1 MAPARDLEVGIAA
14 IQAGAD
20 AVYIG
25 APEFGA
31 RQAAGNSLS
40 DIAELVNYAHRF
52 GVQVLVTLNTLLH
65 EDEYPRACALAHE
78 LYKVG
83 VDALIIQDLN
93 LLNYDLPPIRLHAS
107 TQCDN
112 RTPEQVL
119 HLQQLGFRRVVLARE
134 LSIKEIQEISNAIQ
148 SYTTLHNTIPPYTT
162 LHNTIPPYTTLH
174 HTTPCLELEAFVHGA
189 LCVSYSGRCYL
200 SEVLMERS
208 ANRGCCAQPCRQR
221 YDLIDKDGNEILD
234 IHGEPIHQRYLL
246 SLQDMD
252 RSMHLAELIEAG
264 VTTFKIEGR
273 LKDRDYVTNI
283 VAYYRQL
290 IDKLIDSHPEYQTA
304 SIRSS
309 YEYSF
314 TPNPEKTFH
323 RGQTD
328 YFLHGRS
335 ANMANWETPKSTGEK
350 IGKVVATRHNAI
362 CVQLAHG
369 ITLHNGDGIC
379 YGDKGFAINRI
390 EGDWIYPNLQSPIAN
405 SQYPL
410 AKRPLPNSPKG
421 VQYPI
426 ANSPQGVQYPIG
438 GTPSNS
444 AASNS
449 PKGVQYPKVG
459 TTLYRNLDNEF
470 LRSLRAERRMPVAI
484 RFQAVPEGYRLTIG
498 EQTAIFETEHQTA
511 SNPER
516 ALQTIIQQLSKLGD
530 TDFTAKDI
538 QVLDYETPCSDT
550 FPYFIPISQLN
561 QWRREVI
568 ASNSPKGVQYPIA
581 NSPKGV
587 QYPIAAHAASNS
599 TASYHLQRSDLQAK
613 PIYSEASYPLMTC
626 KYCILHELGHC
637 RKINPMPN
645 EPRYLRLQ
653 NGTILSLE
661 FDCKNC
667 EMRIKKLH

>member
-1 MAPARDLEVGIAA
+1 MSTINYKISLLAPARDLEVGIAA

-31 RQAAGNSLS
+31 RQAAGNSLE
-40 DIAELVNYAHRF
+40 DIAELVLYAHRF
-52 GVQVLVTLNTLLH
+52 GAQVLVTLNTLLH
-65 EDEYPRACALAHE
+65 DDEYPRACALAHE

-83 VDALIIQDLN
+83 VDALIIQDLT

-134 LSIKEIQEISNAIQ
+134 LSLNQIRDIHH
-148 SYTTLHNTIPPYTT
+148 TLHSTPYT
-162 LHNTIPPYTTLH
+162 LHRDEVAPI
-174 HTTPCLELEAFVHGA
+174 ELEAFVHGA

-200 SEVLMERS
+200 SEALMDRS
-208 ANRGCCAQPCRQR
+208 ANRGCCAQLCRQR
-221 YDLIDKDGNEILD
+221 YDLLDKNGNEILD

-252 RSMHLAELIEAG
+252 RSQHLAELIEAG

-290 IDKLIDSHPEYQTA
+290 LDQLIDNNPALAHA
-304 SIRSS
+304 STPSV
-309 YEYSF
+309 YHYDF
-314 TPNPEKTFH
+314 TPNPAKTFH

-328 YFLHGRS
+328 YFLHGRTT
-335 ANMANWETPKSTGEK
+335 NMANWQTPKSTGEK
-350 IGKVVATRHNAI
+350 IGKVIATRHNAI
-362 CVQLAHG
+362 CVELAHG

-390 EGDWIYPNLQSPIAN
+390 EGDWIYPNLQ
-405 SQYPL
+405 
-410 AKRPLPNSPKG
+410 
-421 VQYPI
+421 
-426 ANSPQGVQYPIG
+426 
-438 GTPSNS
+438 PSS
-444 AASNS
+444 LEGMSGRS
-449 PKGVQYPKVG
+449 LPKVG
-459 TTLYRNLDNEF
+459 TNLYRNLDNEF
-470 LRSLRAERRMPVAI
+470 LRSLRAERKIPTAI
-484 RFQAVPEGYRLTIG
+484 RFEAIAEGYRLTIG
-498 EQTAIFETEHQTA
+498 DYSATFVAEHQPAT
-511 SNPER
+511 NPQR
-516 ALQTIIQQLSKLGD
+516 ALQTIVQQLSKLGD
-530 TDFTAKDI
+530 TDFVAKDV
-538 QVLDYETPCSDT
+538 QVFANEQPCSDT
-550 FPYFIPISQLN
+550 FPYFIPTSQLN

-568 ASNSPKGVQYPIA
+568 NKPSTVNAQLSYTSSASDRSSVCEIRTA
-581 NSPKGV
+581 NCQLP
-587 QYPIAAHAASNS
+587 
-599 TASYHLQRSDLQAK
+599 TA
-613 PIYSEASYPLMTC
+613 LMTC

-637 RKINPMPN
+637 RKINPMAN

-653 NGTILSLE
+653 NGTRLSLE

-667 EMRIKKLH
+667 EMRISKH